1 MAADA
6 EPVVSERLTLPLL
19 TASRLQRLLA
29 GDGESVASEIG
40 APIPEWWGQGV
51 RGLMQYRLKQIGEV
65 PASEPW
71 LLRPIVLR
79 DGGSGPVVI
88 GYLNFHGPPDDR
100 GFAEVGYELHS
111 DYRGRGY
118 AIEAVR
124 AMFDW
129 AARVHDTHRF
139 RASISPGNERSENL
153 VRKLGLAHVG
163 AQWDEDD
170 GLERIYTVEDWEP
183 AG

>member
-1 MAADA
+1 MAT
-6 EPVVSERLTLPLL
+6 ESESVESERLTMPLL
-19 TASRLQRLLA
+19 TASRLKRLLG
-29 GDGESVASEIG
+29 GDSESVASEIG
-40 APIPEWWGQGV
+40 APIPEWWVPGV
-51 RGLMQYRLKQIGEV
+51 ERLMHYRLKQIGEV

-79 DGGSGPVVI
+79 DGAEGPVVI

-100 GFAEVGYELHS
+100 GFAEVGYELHP

-129 AARVHDTHRF
+129 AARVHATHRF

-153 VRKLGLAHVG
+153 VHKLGLVHVG
-163 AQWDEDD
+163 AHWDDDD
-170 GLERIYTVEDWEP
+170 GLERIYTVEGWEP